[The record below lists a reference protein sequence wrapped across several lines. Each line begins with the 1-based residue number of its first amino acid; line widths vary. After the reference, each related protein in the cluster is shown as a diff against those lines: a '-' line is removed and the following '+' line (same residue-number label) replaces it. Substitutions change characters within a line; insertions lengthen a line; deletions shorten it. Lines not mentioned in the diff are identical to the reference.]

1 MGEED
6 KAFVLD
12 LSPTSPVNR
21 DCDNMTYST
30 VGDEKSVKRVII
42 LAAIEDTLLNSITP
56 S

>member
-21 DCDNMTYST
+21 DNMTYST

-42 LAAIEDTLLNSITP
+42 LAAIEDILLNSITP